1 MNLVRFWK
9 LLKLVFLFTLTFMSF
24 SSDGRKC
31 FNLEERI
38 VQPKLQIIMVYRMK
52 GLNILGLFIHTELSA
67 VSFTYTVT
75 IRDTSHDAWIS
86 VDLIALLLQKNMRGV
101 AQGSGLAQEKYF
113 CLHDDHLEYFFSC

>member
-1 MNLVRFWK
+1 
-9 LLKLVFLFTLTFMSF
+9 MSF

-67 VSFTYTVT
+67 VSFTYTDT
-75 IRDTSHDAWIS
+75 IRDTSHDSWIS

-113 CLHDDHLEYFFSC
+113 CLHYDHLEYFFSC